1 MASFLCLT
9 LFAIALFSNALLT
22 DALLTDALI
31 TKVMTYQH
39 RINEP
44 CLNAR
49 WRSKILN
56 QVGQNC
62 LSERG
67 NVFKSGVFVS
77 GVNVII
83 WSR

>member
-22 DALLTDALI
+22 DALI

-39 RINEP
+39 HINEP